1 MIYWLALPIAYFL
14 WKVGTIYFIL
24 NYFILGTLSRKSSES
39 RNLNREVHGWSIYAM
54 SICIMQWYRYMSDY
68 AMVYVWL
75 CNGIYLI
82 SLPDILRVY
91 AQKTDNCFPTPVV
104 TCSVFKNC
112 FYVLYIFYI
121 MLYDHRTI
129 SFAYQN

>member
-24 NYFILGTLSRKSSES
+24 NYFILGTLSRKISES

-68 AMVYVWL
+68 AMVYV
-75 CNGIYLI
+75 
-82 SLPDILRVY
+82 
-91 AQKTDNCFPTPVV
+91 
-104 TCSVFKNC
+104 
-112 FYVLYIFYI
+112 
-121 MLYDHRTI
+121 
-129 SFAYQN
+129 